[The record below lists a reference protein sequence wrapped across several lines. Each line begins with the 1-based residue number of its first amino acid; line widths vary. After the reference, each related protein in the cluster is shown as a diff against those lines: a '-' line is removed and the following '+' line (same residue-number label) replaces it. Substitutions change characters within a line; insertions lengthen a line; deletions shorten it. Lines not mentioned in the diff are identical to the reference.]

1 MTIEIL
7 CNGCDDCDVLIG
19 KVCQAVSDLNLD
31 ADILS
36 DHDSRKHVSGLDC
49 VDDLKLKV
57 NGITVST
64 KRDCSVR
71 DLMLMFNKELHL
83 SL

>member
-1 MTIEIL
+1 MTIEII
-7 CNGCDDCDVLIG
+7 CNGCDDCEVLIG

-36 DHDSRKHVSGLDC
+36 DHESRKHVPGLGC
-49 VDDLKLKV
+49 VGDLQLRI

-64 KRDCSVR
+64 KRDCSVT

-83 SL
+83 